1 MEAQAANFAKC
12 SMPCA
17 RRWLFQ
23 FAQPGMPFY
32 IQELAD
38 FYVVRER

>member
-23 FAQPGMPFY
+23 FAQPGMPFH